1 MLNRLMATCR
11 KRLAGQAG
19 FGLIEAIVATLML
32 AVGALALFGVFDS
45 SSKAATATNREEVAA
60 NQAERQIEWIRT
72 RAYKEVWMASVPAAG
87 VGSANPLSRI
97 SGSGVNARYA
107 VGGDTS
113 RLEELVSTATTTG
126 AQRTGTG
133 IAPGPTSFSVAT
145 GTGQQITGK
154 IYTFVSWRDEE
165 CPLVNLGP
173 LQDSVT
179 SINSSLNANVSGLL
193 NQLNGVIGLVNSL
206 SNQATGTL
214 RNNLT
219 GQNGLLNLVTTVNTQ
234 LDALTATSGY
244 TNLLNGGI
252 DLCDIGNVGAL
263 EAIQDIRNATNAIAQ
278 LPTDVSSTSGIAS
291 TVSGLLG
298 GLGGLLGS
306 LVCPPPPL
314 LAVLLQPTCNALTS
328 LNTSSGIFNTH
339 IGGSGGISATLT
351 SLSTD
356 LTTLTNFLSN
366 PNVTRNTKRVSVAV
380 TIDSAR
386 SDIAPQLPI
395 WLSTVVTDST
405 EGLL

>member
-1 MLNRLMATCR
+1 MVTLRI
-11 KRLAGQAG
+11 RLAGQAG
-19 FGLIEAIVATLML
+19 FGLIEAIVATLL
-32 AVGALALFGVFDS
+32 VAVGALALFGVFDS

-60 NQAERQIEWIRT
+60 NQAERQIEWVRT
-72 RAYKEVWMASVPAAG
+72 LAYKEVWMASVPSPGAG
-87 VGSANPLSRI
+87 GSANPLSRVTN
-97 SGSGVNARYA
+97 SGVNAQYS

-113 RLEELVSTATTTG
+113 RKEELVSPATTTG
-126 AQRTGTG
+126 AQRTGSG
-133 IAPGPTSFSVAT
+133 IAPGPTAFSVAT
-145 GTGQQITGK
+145 GSGQQITGK

-173 LQDSVT
+173 LQSSVD
-179 SINSSLNANVSGLL
+179 SINSSLNANLSGLL
-193 NQLNGVIGLVNSL
+193 NQLNGIIGQVNSL

-214 RNNLT
+214 RNNIT

-234 LDALTATSGY
+234 LDTLTASSGY

-263 EAIQDIRNATNAIAQ
+263 EAIQDIRNITNAIAQ
-278 LPTDVSSTSGIAS
+278 LPTDVTSTSGVAS

-314 LAVLLQPTCNALTS
+314 LAGLLGPTCTALTN
-328 LNTSSGIFNTH
+328 LNTSSGIFNSH
-339 IGGSGGISATLT
+339 IGGAGGINASLT
-351 SLSTD
+351 SLSND
-356 LTTLTNFLSN
+356 ITTLTNLLAN
-366 PNVTRNTKRVSVAV
+366 ANVTRNTKRVSVAV
-380 TIDSAR
+380 TIDSTR
-386 SDIAPQLPI
+386 SDIAPQQPI